1 MCIRDRWLI
10 TGVASASLN
19 NRLRDRL
26 GLEDGDFY
34 DGFTLDQRLSE
45 YEAELR
51 DLRYYEARLSHTVE
65 RRDDTVV
72 DVRLTV
78 YRGPRIS
85 VTFDGDEVPNA
96 TVEDLVPVARE
107 ASVDEDLLEDADL
120 LIANYLRSLGYR
132 DAEVQHTRN
141 GVAAVS
147 YTHLTL
153 PTTPYV

>member
-1 MCIRDRWLI
+1 M
-10 TGVASASLN
+10 
-19 NRLRDRL
+19 
-26 GLEDGDFY
+26 
-34 DGFTLDQRLSE
+34 
-45 YEAELR
+45 
-51 DLRYYEARLSHTVE
+51 
-65 RRDDTVV
+65 V

-132 DAEVQHTRN
+132 NAEVQHTRN
-141 GVAAVS
+141 GVADEILIVFEIAPDMKGWADAIRSCPRRGLANGQSGSRRGASHDRWLASV
-147 YTHLTL
+147 
-153 PTTPYV
+153 